1 MSPRSLSLR
10 FAVSSGQTVELGKSR
25 DADLLQ
31 RDLELPWREK
41 VPRSQ
46 RRAQQTRLQEQRCP
60 SRSLPNAFVF
70 SCLPPSPRFPTSHCG
85 WGATEE
91 RPGPG
96 ERISALKSRAPP
108 APQWGGGG
116 NKLRGAEKGAP
127 ASKLLQQRDKQ
138 EVRLRGSAAGATP
151 QAAALALGVRL
162 ASAGRREKTKQNRK
176 KKTQTT
182 KKKKEPTETS
192 RTPEECNATTPSWRA
207 LQGGGWRSWVSN
219 AVNSFRVI
227 PPSTLP
233 CNSDPSVEV

>member
-108 APQWGGGG
+108 RSSVGRGGEQI
-116 NKLRGAEKGAP
+116 KRGREGSPGIQTTAAKRQA
-127 ASKLLQQRDKQ
+127 
-138 EVRLRGSAAGATP
+138 RGTAAGE
-151 QAAALALGVRL
+151 RCRSN
-162 ASAGRREKTKQNRK
+162 SAGSGARPGCQACKCRTERKNKTKQK
-176 KKTQTT
+176 KNPKQP
-182 KKKKEPTETS
+182 KKKEPTETS

>member
-116 NKLRGAEKGAP
+116 GEQIKRGREGSPGIQTTAAKRQA
-127 ASKLLQQRDKQ
+127 
-138 EVRLRGSAAGATP
+138 RGTAAGE
-151 QAAALALGVRL
+151 RCRSN
-162 ASAGRREKTKQNRK
+162 SAGSGARPGCQACKCRTERKNKTKQK
-176 KKTQTT
+176 KKPKQP
-182 KKKKEPTETS
+182 KKK
-192 RTPEECNATTPSWRA
+192 RTNRNKPNPRGMQCDNPKLEGPPGRRVEELG
-207 LQGGGWRSWVSN
+207 LQCGQQLSGHSSLHV
-219 AVNSFRVI
+219 
-227 PPSTLP
+227 TLQF
-233 CNSDPSVEV
+233 

>member
-176 KKTQTT
+176 KTPNNQ
-182 KKKKEPTETS
+182 KKK
-192 RTPEECNATTPSWRA
+192 RTNRNKPNPRGMQCDNPKLEGPPGRRVEELG
-207 LQGGGWRSWVSN
+207 LQCGQQLSGHSSLHV
-219 AVNSFRVI
+219 
-227 PPSTLP
+227 TLQF
-233 CNSDPSVEV
+233 

>member
-108 APQWGGGG
+108 APQWGRGG

-176 KKTQTT
+176 KTPNNQ
-182 KKKKEPTETS
+182 KKK
-192 RTPEECNATTPSWRA
+192 RTNRNKPNPRGMQCDNPKLEGPPGRRVEELG
-207 LQGGGWRSWVSN
+207 LQCGQQLSGHSSLHV
-219 AVNSFRVI
+219 
-227 PPSTLP
+227 TLQF
-233 CNSDPSVEV
+233 

>member
-176 KKTQTT
+176 KNPNNQ
-182 KKKKEPTETS
+182 KKK
-192 RTPEECNATTPSWRA
+192 RTNRNKPNPRGMQCDNPKLEGPPGRRVEELG
-207 LQGGGWRSWVSN
+207 LQCGQQLSGHSSLHV
-219 AVNSFRVI
+219 
-227 PPSTLP
+227 TLQF
-233 CNSDPSVEV
+233 

>member
-1 MSPRSLSLR
+1 M
-10 FAVSSGQTVELGKSR
+10 
-25 DADLLQ
+25 
-31 RDLELPWREK
+31 
-41 VPRSQ
+41 
-46 RRAQQTRLQEQRCP
+46 
-60 SRSLPNAFVF
+60 SLPVPAQRFRLL
-70 SCLPPSPRFPTSHCG
+70 LPPTQPAVPHVTLRMGSNRRKARPRGEDLSTQIQSPPCSSVGR
-85 WGATEE
+85 
-91 RPGPG
+91 
-96 ERISALKSRAPP
+96 
-108 APQWGGGG
+108 GGGG

-176 KKTQTT
+176 KNPNNQ
-182 KKKKEPTETS
+182 KKKEPTETS